1 MANVRFNLKGKQ
13 REKELILLIFR
24 YRRQRVVFSTG
35 QTINPKYWDDKKMR
49 VKRIARYPYAELNAY
64 LDKLEYELLKAYRGF
79 LADGEIP
86 TTVQLKNHLYKLTGK
101 STGNQNDL
109 FPFIDRFIKE
119 RSKLPQFATNTIKKY
134 IYTKNKL
141 LLYEKECNKKLKF
154 RNVDLDFFY
163 AFTAWMYEKNYSAN
177 YVRKHIRVLKTFL
190 NDALDR
196 GVSTYTFHKHKKF
209 TVHAAKTDFVY
220 LTKLE
225 IKQLFEHECEDKEN
239 DLIRK
244 LFVLACCTGL
254 RFSDFTNLKQ
264 SHIRTIAKVELI
276 DLVTIK
282 TEQRVIIPLHPYVKA
297 IIQNHDFKAAKTI
310 ENKDFNDQLK
320 DICKEVGFDEMV
332 YLNKNEG
339 GKNVVKVLEKYKA
352 ITSHTG
358 RRSFI
363 TNLRKEGE
371 LDANIMK
378 MTGHTTTEQLQK
390 YDKVKLEES
399 AVRLASTSFFNV
411 QLKAI

>member
-1 MANVRFNLKGKQ
+1 MGSVRFNLKGKQ
-13 REKELILLIFR
+13 KENELILLIFR
-24 YRRQRVVFSTG
+24 YRGQRVVYSTG
-35 QTINPKYWDDKKMR
+35 QSIPVKYWDDKKMR
-49 VKRIARYPYAELNAY
+49 VKRVLKYPYKELNDY
-64 LDKLEYELLKAYRGF
+64 LDVLEYEVLKAYRGF

-86 TTVQLKNHLYKLTGK
+86 TIIQIKNHLNKLTGK
-101 STGNQNDL
+101 STGNQNDF
-109 FPFIDRFIKE
+109 FPFVERFISE
-119 RSKLPQFATNTIKKY
+119 RGKLPSYASNTIKKY
-134 IYTKNKL
+134 TYTKNKL

-154 RNVDLDFFY
+154 RNIDLDFFY
-163 AFTAWMYEKNYSAN
+163 SFTAWMYEKNYSAN

-196 GVSTYTFHKHKKF
+196 EISTYTFHQNKKF
-209 TVHAAKTDFVY
+209 RVHASKTDFVY
-220 LTKLE
+220 LTKEE
-225 IKQLFEHECEDKEN
+225 IKQLFEFKCQKEEN
-239 DLIRK
+239 ELVRQ

-254 RFSDFTNLKQ
+254 RFSDFINLKQ

-282 TEQRVIIPLHPYVKA
+282 TEQRVIIPLHPYVKS
-297 IIQNHDFKAAKTI
+297 ILQNHDFSATKFV
-310 ENKDFNDQLK
+310 ENKEFNDKLK
-320 DICKEVGFDEMV
+320 AICKEVGLSGMV

-339 GKNVVKVLEKYKA
+339 GKTVVKVLEKYKA

-378 MTGHTTTEQLQK
+378 MTGHTSTEQLQN
-390 YDKVKLEES
+390 YDKVQLEES
-399 AVRLASTSFFNV
+399 AVKLASTSFFNV
-411 QLKAI
+411 KLKAV